1 MKMNGRPTH
10 GQVEALEE
18 YANAF
23 GLDWEIAYDMANEGE
38 PPAFQLVGQNG
49 KAEEKMAVIGE
60 TAEQAAATI
69 SLAAHAARGTLKPS
83 PRYKVVTMGHEDGY
97 GWRKRNPDVS
107 RVTEQVIRNH
117 FGMSNDRLAS
127 ADRNRGS
134 KALKLYIIAFNH
146 GASLG

>member
-10 GQVEALEE
+10 EQVVALQEF
-18 YANAF
+18 AAAF
-23 GLDWEIAYDMANEGE
+23 GLDWEIVYDMASEGE
-38 PPAFQLVGQNG
+38 PPAFQLVAQNG
-49 KAEEKMAVIGE
+49 KPEDKMLAIGE

-69 SLAAHAARGTLKPS
+69 SLAAHAARGTIRPN

-97 GWRKRNPDVS
+97 GWRKRNPDVAQT
-107 RVTEQVIRNH
+107 TEQVIRNH
-117 FGMSNDRLAS
+117 FGMSNDRLVS
-127 ADRNRGS
+127 ADRNRGT